1 MSSSET
7 WLCGAVAEKEPLGAR
22 EHPIMTRNSTRLSL
36 LVAATLF
43 FWSTVPTPAPAQT
56 VSFTSQGDSAV
67 GPHPQWVAVGDF
79 NRDGK
84 QDLAVANA
92 GSNTVSVLL
101 GNGDGTFQ
109 AAMTFAAGANPHA
122 VAVGDFNGDGKL
134 DLAVASAGSSTVSVL
149 LGNGDGTFQAPRAF
163 PAGSGPNFLA
173 VGDFNGDGVQDLA
186 TANFGSNTP
195 ADTTVSVLLG
205 NGDGTFRPPQTFGV
219 GRGPLW
225 VAAGDFNGDGRL
237 DLAVPNFGD
246 TTVSVLLGNGD
257 GTFQAARNF
266 PAGGS
271 GPASVAVGDFN
282 GDGRQDLAVTLYGD
296 GSGNTLAVLLG
307 NGDGTFGAPLIF
319 GVGPGPVSSAV
330 ADFNGDGI
338 QDLAV
343 ANWDRNVGHTVSVLL
358 GNGDGTFQ
366 AAQNFLAGQ
375 GVASVAVGDF
385 DGDGRPDLAAGNY
398 GGDTVSVLMNNAGP
412 PPGFTL
418 TVIKAG
424 TGSGTVTS
432 TPAGINCGT
441 SCSASYPSGTIV
453 TLTATPST
461 GSTFAGWSGSC
472 TTTSTTC
479 TVTMSGARSVTATFN
494 VNVQRFTLTVNPAGT
509 GSGTVTSNDGLIS
522 CPGTCSATYDSGTVV
537 TLTASAASG
546 STFGGWSGSCTGPS
560 TTCTVTMNGAR
571 SVTAT
576 FNVSVQRF
584 TLTVSRQ
591 NILIG
596 NGTVTSSPA
605 GINCGSTCS
614 ATYNSDT
621 VVTLTATPAFGSVF
635 VGWGGACS
643 GILVPSCTVTMTGDM
658 SVTATFGL

>member
-1 MSSSET
+1 
-7 WLCGAVAEKEPLGAR
+7 
-22 EHPIMTRNSTRLSL
+22 MTRNSTRLWL
-36 LVAATLF
+36 LVAATLV
-43 FWSTVPTPAPAQT
+43 FWSTAPAPALAQT
-56 VSFTSQGDSAV
+56 VSFTSSGEFPV
-67 GPHPQWVAVGDF
+67 GTNPQWVAVGDF
-79 NRDGK
+79 NGDGI
-84 QDLAVANA
+84 QDLAVAN
-92 GSNTVSVLL
+92 
-101 GNGDGTFQ
+101 
-109 AAMTFAAGANPHA
+109 
-122 VAVGDFNGDGKL
+122 
-134 DLAVASAGSSTVSVL
+134 AGSSTVSVL
-149 LGNGDGTFQAPRAF
+149 LGNGDGTFRPARTFAAGTTPKAVAVGDFNGDGKLDLATASTGSNGVSVLLGNGDGTFQAPRGF

-186 TANFGSNTP
+186 TANFGSDTP

-219 GRGPLW
+219 GRGPVW
-225 VAAGDFNGDGRL
+225 VAAGDFNGDGKL

-296 GSGNTLAVLLG
+296 GSGNTIAVLLG
-307 NGDGTFGAPLIF
+307 NGDGTFRAPLIF
-319 GVGPGPVSSAV
+319 GVGLGPVSSAV
-330 ADFNGDGI
+330 ADFNGDGV

-343 ANWDRNVGHTVSVLL
+343 ANWDRNAGRTVSLLL

-366 AAQNFLAGQ
+366 AAQTFLAGQ

-385 DGDGRPDLAAGNY
+385 DGNGKPDLAAGNY
-398 GGDTVSVLMNNAGP
+398 GGGTVSLLMNNAGP

-494 VNVQRFTLTVNPAGT
+494 A
-509 GSGTVTSNDGLIS
+509 
-522 CPGTCSATYDSGTVV
+522 
-537 TLTASAASG
+537 
-546 STFGGWSGSCTGPS
+546 
-560 TTCTVTMNGAR
+560 
-571 SVTAT
+571 
-576 FNVSVQRF
+576 
-584 TLTVSRQ
+584 
-591 NILIG
+591 
-596 NGTVTSSPA
+596 
-605 GINCGSTCS
+605 
-614 ATYNSDT
+614 
-621 VVTLTATPAFGSVF
+621 
-635 VGWGGACS
+635 
-643 GILVPSCTVTMTGDM
+643 
-658 SVTATFGL
+658 

>member
-1 MSSSET
+1 MSFCFTLRQRARSAIGRIAEFSIRGLRGFGLGESRSGRSVGRVPISGTFPPPIPAFVRFPCEDWEASVSSSET

-67 GPHPQWVAVGDF
+67 GPHPHW
-79 NRDGK
+79 
-84 QDLAVANA
+84 
-92 GSNTVSVLL
+92 
-101 GNGDGTFQ
+101 
-109 AAMTFAAGANPHA
+109 

-296 GSGNTLAVLLG
+296 GSGNTLAV
-307 NGDGTFGAPLIF
+307 
-319 GVGPGPVSSAV
+319 
-330 ADFNGDGI
+330 
-338 QDLAV
+338 
-343 ANWDRNVGHTVSVLL
+343 
-358 GNGDGTFQ
+358 
-366 AAQNFLAGQ
+366 
-375 GVASVAVGDF
+375 
-385 DGDGRPDLAAGNY
+385 
-398 GGDTVSVLMNNAGP
+398 
-412 PPGFTL
+412 
-418 TVIKAG
+418 
-424 TGSGTVTS
+424 
-432 TPAGINCGT
+432 
-441 SCSASYPSGTIV
+441 
-453 TLTATPST
+453 
-461 GSTFAGWSGSC
+461 
-472 TTTSTTC
+472 
-479 TVTMSGARSVTATFN
+479 
-494 VNVQRFTLTVNPAGT
+494 
-509 GSGTVTSNDGLIS
+509 
-522 CPGTCSATYDSGTVV
+522 
-537 TLTASAASG
+537 
-546 STFGGWSGSCTGPS
+546 
-560 TTCTVTMNGAR
+560 
-571 SVTAT
+571 
-576 FNVSVQRF
+576 
-584 TLTVSRQ
+584 
-591 NILIG
+591 
-596 NGTVTSSPA
+596 
-605 GINCGSTCS
+605 
-614 ATYNSDT
+614 
-621 VVTLTATPAFGSVF
+621 
-635 VGWGGACS
+635 
-643 GILVPSCTVTMTGDM
+643 
-658 SVTATFGL
+658 

>member
-1 MSSSET
+1 MSFCFTLRQRARSAIGRIAEFSIRGLRGFGLGESRSGRSVGRVPISGTFPPPIPAFVRFPCEDWEASVSSSET

-109 AAMTFAAGANPHA
+109 AART
-122 VAVGDFNGDGKL
+122 
-134 DLAVASAGSSTVSVL
+134 
-149 LGNGDGTFQAPRAF
+149 
-163 PAGSGPNFLA
+163 
-173 VGDFNGDGVQDLA
+173 
-186 TANFGSNTP
+186 
-195 ADTTVSVLLG
+195 
-205 NGDGTFRPPQTFGV
+205 
-219 GRGPLW
+219 
-225 VAAGDFNGDGRL
+225 
-237 DLAVPNFGD
+237 
-246 TTVSVLLGNGD
+246 
-257 GTFQAARNF
+257 F

-375 GVASVAVGDF
+375 GVASVAVGDL

-432 TPAGINCGT
+432 TP
-441 SCSASYPSGTIV
+441 SGT
-453 TLTATPST
+453 
-461 GSTFAGWSGSC
+461 
-472 TTTSTTC
+472 
-479 TVTMSGARSVTATFN
+479 
-494 VNVQRFTLTVNPAGT
+494 
-509 GSGTVTSNDGLIS
+509 
-522 CPGTCSATYDSGTVV
+522 
-537 TLTASAASG
+537 
-546 STFGGWSGSCTGPS
+546 
-560 TTCTVTMNGAR
+560 
-571 SVTAT
+571 
-576 FNVSVQRF
+576 
-584 TLTVSRQ
+584 
-591 NILIG
+591 
-596 NGTVTSSPA
+596 
-605 GINCGSTCS
+605 
-614 ATYNSDT
+614 
-621 VVTLTATPAFGSVF
+621 
-635 VGWGGACS
+635 
-643 GILVPSCTVTMTGDM
+643 
-658 SVTATFGL
+658 